1 MGVLAQR
8 VVTGGKH
15 MIGMHRT
22 IGMNRK
28 QPGASAVWVRLP
40 AILLALAAAVM
51 AAAGGHAAETG
62 ESLLSRYG
70 GGDTNRQFYVAGII
84 GADFATLDKVPGDL
98 TAVPNQSIFT
108 AGGTLGMR
116 FLRDNGAV
124 RLEFEGR
131 GRDQVLSTFTEP
143 GIGSFTTQATD
154 GWSALVNVWRDYKP
168 FDSFGVYGGGG
179 IGSGGY
185 RSVISGTGL
194 PPLFATA
201 NDRVTNFAWQAGGGI
216 FYEISQRAT
225 LDLSYRFFSI
235 SESTA
240 TGESIIGGGPFTY
253 PTNFAASELL
263 LTFRIYE
270 PFRGWRRR

>member
-1 MGVLAQR
+1 
-8 VVTGGKH
+8 

-62 ESLLSRYG
+62 ASLLSRYG

-84 GADFATLDKVPGDL
+84 GADFATLDKVPGNP
-98 TAVPNQSIFT
+98 TTVPNQSIFT

-124 RLEFEGR
+124 RLECEGR
-131 GRDQVLSTFTEP
+131 GRDQVLDTADFE
-143 GIGSFTTQATD
+143 GVGSITTSATD
-154 GWSALVNVWRDYKP
+154 GWSAMVNVWRDYQP
-168 FDSFGVYGGGG
+168 FDGFGLYAGGG
-179 IGSGGY
+179 IGGGGY

-194 PPLFATA
+194 GQVFVSA
-201 NDRVTNFAWQAGGGI
+201 NDPVANFAWQAGGGV

-225 LDLSYRFFSI
+225 LDLGYRFFSI

-240 TGESIIGGGPFTY
+240 AGEYFGNPFPY